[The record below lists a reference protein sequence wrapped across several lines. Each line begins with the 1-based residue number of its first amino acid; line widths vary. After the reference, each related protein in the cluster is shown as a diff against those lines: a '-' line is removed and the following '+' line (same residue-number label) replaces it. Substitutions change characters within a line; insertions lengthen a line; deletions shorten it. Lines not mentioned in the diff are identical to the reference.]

1 MIINENNKNNILK
14 GNVKRG
20 FNQTP
25 GELKE
30 KIFNQTNML
39 MKKEKPERVNNTNK
53 ENQDI
58 SPAQRIGNAFNN
70 LKRMK

>member
-39 MKKEKPERVNNTNK
+39 MKKEKTPEVNNKNN
-53 ENQDI
+53 EMQNM